1 MAKAKNLNTEQL
13 ILDAAEDEFLE
24 NGYSRAKTTAI
35 AKKAGVTH
43 AMLHYY
49 FRTKENLF
57 QVVFLEKVQ
66 LAASS
71 FEVVFKEAQSLE
83 DTIRAF
89 VERHFEFIS
98 KDPRLINF
106 VYNEVIRNEENRTL
120 LFEKLIP
127 RLSVVIGHVEA
138 FVNRE
143 VAKGTMRQVKP
154 IDLLLNSAYLNIAT
168 FMIYPIAKD
177 YVADQSDR
185 FWVDLLKE
193 RKESNVQF
201 ILNAVRA

>member
-1 MAKAKNLNTEQL
+1 MAKVENVNTEQL

-24 NGYSRAKTTAI
+24 NGYSRTKTTAI

-57 QVVFLEKVQ
+57 QVVFLKKVQ

-71 FEVVFKEAQSLE
+71 FEVVFKESHSLE
-83 DTIRAF
+83 STIRQF
-89 VERHFEFIS
+89 VECHFEFIS

-106 VYNEVIRNEENRTL
+106 VYNEVIRNKENREL
-120 LFEKLIP
+120 LFKTLIP
-127 RLSVVIGHVEA
+127 RLEVVIGHVEA
-138 FVNRE
+138 FVERE
-143 VAKGTMRQVKP
+143 VAKGTMRSVKP

-168 FMIYPIAKD
+168 FMIYPIAKEYMAGMPTELMD
-177 YVADQSDR
+177 AM
-185 FWVDLLKE
+185 LAE

-201 ILNAVRA
+201 ILNAVKV